1 MIYSI
6 VEKYQQ
12 KGIWCIQYQQSNVHH
27 AIFNQ
32 ILAIKDIANQKYP
45 HLRNLR
51 LDIMAS
57 VKQMR
62 PFISLCNAVTI
73 YYSQLFFQV
82 SAILYRPWIF

>member
-1 MIYSI
+1 MIYGI

-12 KGIWCIQYQQSNVHH
+12 KGIRCIQYQQSNVHH

-57 VKQMR
+57 VKQML
-62 PFISLCNAVTI
+62 PFLSLCNAVTI

-82 SAILYRPWIF
+82 SAILYHPWIF